1 MKNLRQIV
9 VLLLVLSSSFCFGQ
23 GNTKGITKQIVLAL
37 PMAVMQPQQDY
48 LLDNFNSIS
57 NATYQCNVLSLHQY
71 ITSRRSNIDS
81 KNDFPEFL
89 SRYVL
94 AKSFVEMDD
103 RLLNCAT
110 GIIDSLVAIQPQT
123 TTVYIHDTI
132 YKDMTI
138 TGPIGGDGGLQQ
150 DCTQN
155 MIYLAAA
162 SGSIILLLLLL
173 LYKSFRAHK
182 IFKDLYD
189 KIYDKILDELAEKLL
204 VGFGVKE
211 DDKFKD
217 KIKKLVELNQS
228 RKKGEMK
235 LTEYLYKVDVVL
247 D

>member
-23 GNTKGITKQIVLAL
+23 GNTIGITKQIGLAQ

-57 NATYQCNVLSLHQY
+57 NATYQCNILSLHQY

-132 YKDMTI
+132 YKNMTI
-138 TGPIGGDGGLQQ
+138 TGPIGGDGE

-162 SGSIILLLLLL
+162 SGSLILVLLLL
-173 LYKSFRAHK
+173 LYKFIRAHK

-189 KIYDKILDELAEKLL
+189 KIYDKILDELAEKLI
-204 VGFGVKE
+204 VGLGIKE
-211 DDKFKD
+211 DDKYKE
-217 KIKKLVELNQS
+217 KIRKLVELNQS

>member
-1 MKNLRQIV
+1 MKSLNLIAV
-9 VLLLVLSSSFCFGQ
+9 ILLVMSSLFCFGQ
-23 GNTKGITKQIVLAL
+23 GKTKAKSKKIDLAQ
-37 PMAVMQPQQDY
+37 PMAVAQPEQDY

-57 NATYQCNVLSLHQY
+57 NATYQCNILSLHQY

-94 AKSFVEMDD
+94 AKSFVEMDE

-110 GIIDSLVAIQPQT
+110 GIIDSLVAIQPKT

-132 YKDMTI
+132 YKAGTI
-138 TGPIGGDGGLQQ
+138 SGHIGGGGE

-162 SGSIILLLLLL
+162 SGSLILLLLLL
-173 LYKSFRAHK
+173 LYKFIRAHK

-189 KIYDKILDELAEKLL
+189 KIYDKILDELAEKFL
-204 VGFGVKE
+204 VGIGIKE
-211 DDKFKD
+211 DEKFKD
-217 KIKKLVELNQS
+217 KIKKLVELNQR
-228 RKKGEMK
+228 RKNGEMK
-235 LTEYLYKVDVVL
+235 LDEYVFKVEVVL
-247 D
+247 E